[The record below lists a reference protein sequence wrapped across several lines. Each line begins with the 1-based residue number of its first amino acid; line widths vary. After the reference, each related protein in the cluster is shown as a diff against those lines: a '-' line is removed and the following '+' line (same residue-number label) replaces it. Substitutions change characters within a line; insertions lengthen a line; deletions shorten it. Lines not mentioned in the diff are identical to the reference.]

1 MISNVSGRHQRTT
14 KVHTPKKKVSGLV
27 GFFANDDDV
36 KSSSSSSSSDD
47 DEFRGIGRATKRE
60 TKEQAQA
67 RVAKEAEAR
76 KVQVMRDKAL
86 AAPQLMK
93 DSIEAYEDLVNR
105 AVALKRR
112 L

>member
-1 MISNVSGRHQRTT
+1 MLAWLHKPGYWLPDQMQPV
-14 KVHTPKKKVSGLV
+14 V
-27 GFFANDDDV
+27 DDDV
-36 KSSSSSSSSDD
+36 EWDD
-47 DEFRGIGRATKRE
+47 PFAPQE